1 MADALSAYPLHWPEG
16 WKRTTTGGRRPG
28 HFGKRRQ
35 QRNGGYA
42 MLEDLTVTEAVRR
55 VLEELQRMGIDRQD
69 VVISTNVRT
78 RLDGLPR
85 AGERAPQDP
94 GAAVYWQEPTGA
106 RRCIAVDQYLR
117 VEHNLAVIAATLD
130 AMRAIERHGG
140 AAILER
146 AFTGFTA
153 LPATG
158 AAREWWEILG
168 VARSCSLD
176 QARAAYRR
184 LAALRH
190 PDRGGDAGEMA
201 AINVAWHAAQ
211 EALRGAR

>member
-1 MADALSAYPLHWPEG
+1 MTIQAHPLHWPPG
-16 WKRTTTGGRRPG
+16 WKRTEAAWRRHG
-28 HFGKRRQ
+28 HFGKRVKRHGA
-35 QRNGGYA
+35 NWTTK
-42 MLEDLTVTEAVRR
+42 EDLTITEAVHR

-85 AGERAPQDP
+85 AGERAPADP

-106 RRCIAVDQYLR
+106 RRCIAVDQYLG
-117 VEHNLAVIAATLD
+117 VEHNLAAIAATLE

-153 LPATG
+153 LPAPG
-158 AAREWWEILG
+158 AAREWWEVLG
-168 VARSCSLD
+168 VPRYATVD
-176 QARAAYRR
+176 EARAAYRR
-184 LAALRH
+184 LAALNH
-190 PDRGGDAGEMA
+190 PDRGGTEDAMA
-201 AINVAWHAAQ
+201 RINTAWEQAQQAAR
-211 EALRGAR
+211 AK

>member
-1 MADALSAYPLHWPEG
+1 MTINAYPLHWPEG
-16 WKRTTTGGRRPG
+16 WKRTPAGGRRPG

-35 QRNGGYA
+35 QRNGAYA

-85 AGERAPQDP
+85 AGERAPEDP
-94 GAAVYWQEPTGA
+94 GAAVYWQEPIGA

-117 VEHNLAVIAATLD
+117 VEHNLAAIAATLD

-153 LPATG
+153 LPAPG
-158 AAREWWEILG
+158 AAREWWEVLG
-168 VARSCSLD
+168 VARSSTLE

-190 PDRGGDAGEMA
+190 PDRGGDAHEMA
-201 AINVAWHAAQ
+201 AINAAWQAAQ
-211 EALRGAR
+211 EAIGGGRG